1 MKAAEVNSAELFS
14 ALDNVAIELIE
25 RVTSVSQ
32 QKINLVPFKHSW
44 TPAQLAIHVTK
55 SNRAIAQGLLMKGH
69 PAERNP
75 DAGVQQLK
83 KMFLDFNIKY
93 ESPQFIVPEEGSH
106 DKEEIIVA
114 LKKSIERLRDVREK
128 INLSEII
135 SLPPFGEVTKLELL
149 HFVLYHTTRHIHQL
163 KNILNILQSE
173 N

>member
-1 MKAAEVNSAELFS
+1 MKAAEINPLELFT
-14 ALDNVAIELIE
+14 ALDDTTTELLDL
-25 RVTSVSQ
+25 VTSVSQ
-32 QKINLVPFKHSW
+32 QKINVVPFKHSW

-55 SNRAIAQGLLMKGH
+55 SNRAIAQGLLMKGF

-83 KMFLDFNIKY
+83 KMFLDFNVKY
-93 ESPQFIVPEEGSH
+93 QSPQFIVPEEGSH
-106 DKEEIIVA
+106 DKEETIAA
-114 LKKSIERLRDVREK
+114 LKKSIERLRDMREK

-149 HFVLYHTTRHIHQL
+149 HFVLYHTKRHTHQL
-163 KNILNILQSE
+163 KNILHILQSK